1 MIERLALVI
10 HWVGFLCLLLAVFYG
25 VILQSL
31 TDTEFYSLLLTAVA
45 AWPIKWGAI
54 VHWPIKFIL
63 TGNKAIFPWQA
74 KYSWTLQKGI
84 HITENK
90 D

>member
-1 MIERLALVI
+1 MIERLALVL
-10 HWVGFLCLLLAVFYG
+10 HWVGFICLFFTVVFG

-31 TDTEFYSLLLTAVA
+31 INTEFYLLLLITIA
-45 AWPIKWGAI
+45 AWS
-54 VHWPIKFIL
+54 VQFIP
-63 TGNKAIFPWQA
+63 TGNKSIFPWQK

-84 HITENK
+84 HAPENG

>member
-1 MIERLALVI
+1 MIERLALVL
-10 HWVGFLCLLLAVFYG
+10 HWVGFICLSFAAFFG

-31 TDTEFYSLLLTAVA
+31 ANTEFYSLLLIA
-45 AWPIKWGAI
+45 ALAWSIQ
-54 VHWPIKFIL
+54 FIL
-63 TGNKAIFPWQA
+63 TGNKSIFPWQK

-84 HITENK
+84 HAPENG

>member
-1 MIERLALVI
+1 MIERLALVL
-10 HWVGFLCLLLAVFYG
+10 HWIGFICLLFAVVFG

-31 TDTEFYSLLLTAVA
+31 INTEFYLLLLITIA
-45 AWPIKWGAI
+45 AWS
-54 VHWPIKFIL
+54 VQFIL
-63 TGNKAIFPWQA
+63 TGNKSIFPWQK

-84 HITENK
+84 HVPENG